1 MTRPIISLYALPI
14 DRVGTMNRPQSARS
28 LERTSFSS
36 YKKLSIGRTLLV
48 ALITSALSIFPVSAT
63 YAKNPSQTDALRLYA
78 HNKIYSYTQFKC
90 YDLLIDRESNWSL
103 VANNG
108 NHYGLAQGTS
118 RALLTMD
125 GYAQVDWSI
134 KYITNR
140 YKTMCNALNH
150 SYKYGWY

>member
-1 MTRPIISLYALPI
+1 MTRPKISLYAQPL
-14 DRVGTMNRPQSARS
+14 DRVGTMNRPQLPRV
-28 LERTSFSS
+28 LERSFSGCNS
-36 YKKLSIGRTLLV
+36 LKIGRTLLT
-48 ALITSALSIFPVSAT
+48 ALILSVLPISYS
-63 YAKNPSQTDALRLYA
+63 YAANPSQSDALRLYA
-78 HNKIYSYTQFKC
+78 HMKIYSYTQFKC
-90 YDLLIDRESNWSL
+90 YDLLIDRESMWSPI
-103 VANNG
+103 ANNG

-140 YKTMCNALNH
+140 YKTMCNALSH

>member
-14 DRVGTMNRPQSARS
+14 DRVGTINRPQLPRV
-28 LERTSFSS
+28 LERTSLVV
-36 YKKLSIGRTLLV
+36 KKWSIGRTLLV
-48 ALITSALSIFPVSAT
+48 ALITSSLSIFPVSDT

-78 HNKIYSYTQFKC
+78 HMKIYSYTQFNC
-90 YDLLIDRESNWSL
+90 YNLLIVRESNWS
-103 VANNG
+103 VAANNG